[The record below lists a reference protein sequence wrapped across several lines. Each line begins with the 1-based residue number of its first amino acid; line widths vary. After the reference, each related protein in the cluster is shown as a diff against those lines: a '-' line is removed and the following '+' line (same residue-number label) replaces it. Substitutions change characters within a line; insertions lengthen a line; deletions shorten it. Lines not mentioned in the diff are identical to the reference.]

1 MVRNK
6 DSNFPGP
13 RKIEDPKAK
22 PELAPLRPDG
32 TIAPQPRD
40 RMRKSGKES

>member
-6 DSNFPGP
+6 EKNFPGP
-13 RKIEDPKAK
+13 RKIEEPKAK
-22 PELAPLRPDG
+22 SELAALRPDG

-40 RMRKSGKES
+40 RMRESGKES

>member
-13 RKIEDPKAK
+13 RNIENPKARTEK
-22 PELAPLRPDG
+22 APLRPNRS
-32 TIAPQPRD
+32 IAPQPRD
-40 RMRKSGKES
+40 RMRDSGKES